1 MRAPALTVALAL
13 ALLSAGGCRKQRPR
27 LERGDAAVVV
37 RNKSTAPV
45 PEGLTGIPE
54 QEPASAAAGPMPV
67 ALPTGGALAIQ
78 GTLTPAGPGDLE
90 DQFALQLGDPAAAPA
105 ADGGAGPTHQ
115 LLVEVTPA
123 PTLATTVQI
132 RDGAGKLLATSTAA
146 GGQRH
151 GFPNLATG
159 ASGRFGV
166 VVKRA
171 GKTGA
176 KPEDGGYALVLR
188 SSPLGPGDEH
198 EPNEDV
204 ASATPIGATHT
215 EPQVAG
221 YLGTRADQDV
231 FRVPL
236 GEANEGSVIHLDLDT
251 PPEVVA
257 SLAVLDGQ
265 GKRLVGVKG
274 RKGERLG
281 LRNLEPL
288 RLVGGVGV
296 PAAGAFFHALVRAE
310 GPGDLTRRYVLGVR
324 SEPASDREREPN
336 DDVARPTPLGQEAS
350 GHLLPGDV
358 DVYRLEAQAGPA
370 VLELQPPPRLDLS
383 LELAASG
390 GGWTRIERAGRGQ
403 PERAPVAPGGP
414 LLVRVVGKRPTDGEL
429 DAPYRLVLMP
439 GVGEAAPPGAP
450 PP

>member
-1 MRAPALTVALAL
+1 MRAPALAAAL
-13 ALLSAGGCRKQRPR
+13 ALLLVPAGCRKQRPR

-37 RNKSTAPV
+37 RKSTTPL
-45 PEGLTGIPE
+45 PEGLTAVPE
-54 QEPASAAAGPMPV
+54 REPAGPNAAPMPLTL
-67 ALPTGGALAIQ
+67 ATGGSLAIQ

-90 DQFALQLGDPAAAPA
+90 DRFAVQLGDPAAPPA
-105 ADGGAGPTHQ
+105 ADGAAGPTHQ
-115 LLVEVTPA
+115 LAVELTPA
-123 PTLATTVQI
+123 PTLATTVLV
-132 RDGAGKLLATSTAA
+132 RDAAGKLLATSTAA

-159 ASGRFGV
+159 ATGQFAV
-166 VVKRA
+166 TVKRA
-171 GKTGA
+171 GKTGG

-198 EPNEDV
+198 EPNDDL
-204 ASATPIGATHT
+204 ASATPIGPAHS

-221 YLGTRADQDV
+221 YLGTRGDQDL

-236 GEANEGSVIHLDLDT
+236 GEVAEGSVLQLDLDT

-257 SLAVLDGQ
+257 SLAVLDAQ
-265 GKRLVGVKG
+265 GKRLCGVKG

-288 RLVGGVGV
+288 RLVGGVGA
-296 PAAGAFFHALVRAE
+296 PAAGAAFHVLVRAE

-324 SEPASDREREPN
+324 SEPAGDREREPN
-336 DDVARPTPLGQEAS
+336 DDVARPSPLGQENRAS
-350 GHLLPGDV
+350 GHLPPGDV
-358 DVYRLEAQAGPA
+358 DTYRIEAPPAAA

-383 LELAASG
+383 LELATPG
-390 GGWTRIERAGRGQ
+390 GGWTRVERAGRGQ
-403 PERAPVAPGGP
+403 PERSPVAPGAP
-414 LLVRVVGKRPTDGEL
+414 VLVRVVGKRPTDGEL
-429 DAPYRLVLMP
+429 DASYRLSLVP
-439 GVGEAAPPGAP
+439 GEPAGAP